1 MTTPRIRIPELF
13 DEAWDS
19 VIIASYGAD
28 LEFFERILLRQLS
41 GTRNRVVFA
50 DGRQVTQ
57 TLAEP
62 DSRTQLRQVNRTYV
76 LAPMRASG
84 AAHAKLIMLL
94 SEDRGLLAVGSGNLG
109 MNGYASGGECF
120 SRYRWS
126 EDDQDQLGEFLAAR
140 GFIDQICEQ
149 RLVDPFVGE
158 FVRQAWEGAPW
169 LFGKTQHGDSRV
181 RHNLERALLDQFVEA
196 VGGRTVDELV
206 VHAPFYDRNCQALA
220 RLVQRTSPRTLKVL
234 LQERLTSVDPERLSV
249 VLAEAPGRVDVR
261 SVKAVVKG
269 TFLHAK
275 FLIARCENIAVC
287 LQGSANLSSP
297 ALLRTH
303 PDGNI
308 ELANLLVGDRS
319 NFDHLITCLVVS
331 PDSVDDISQLGLGI
345 VSDGDDDDETPLR
358 CTVEDL
364 TWVAPRL
371 TGVFDRE
378 IRVPP
383 QLVIDEEPVVE
394 VAWEM
399 SEPSVGKTRFAVT
412 LGEKPAAA
420 LSQVAAVCFVFETG
434 EESLPTFPYH
444 PNVLMALA
452 SGQRRTDLLKRAGDF
467 ELDDEELEELLAQ
480 LDQAL
485 VVDGRSIWR
494 MLKRKVPDQSADETS
509 ASIAYDDL
517 DWDAIQS
524 HPKLAQY
531 RNWDQHSS
539 TNPTALGMLLTSI
552 AKRFE
557 ATVQRRHKG
566 GPEPDGP
573 DSPSDPLD
581 DLAKVIDAEDEEGAE
596 KDELTRDRRRTSARS
611 RVRRQFHSFVQ
622 RFVNGL
628 TDEAFVRHV
637 GPSVLV
643 PSYVIFNHL
652 CWKLIQIDLADPL
665 RLTRLQTTLWRFFW
679 GDKNEPGYF
688 ATLSTGE
695 QEAALDILDHHHSEA
710 VLLCSIFQAYKHTQH
725 EKDHRAMIEVRDAWR
740 TIVLQPLFQPT
751 ETAVDQA
758 ATQIQHECKSASQ
771 LIKAAGPPRGPCSR
785 NRTAR
790 HHRQRPRM
798 PAATSNRE
806 VQKGDPELPRFP
818 GCEHLHH

>member
-1 MTTPRIRIPELF
+1 M
-13 DEAWDS
+13 
-19 VIIASYGAD
+19 
-28 LEFFERILLRQLS
+28 
-41 GTRNRVVFA
+41 
-50 DGRQVTQ
+50 
-57 TLAEP
+57 
-62 DSRTQLRQVNRTYV
+62 
-76 LAPMRASG
+76 
-84 AAHAKLIMLL
+84 
-94 SEDRGLLAVGSGNLG
+94 
-109 MNGYASGGECF
+109 
-120 SRYRWS
+120 
-126 EDDQDQLGEFLAAR
+126 
-140 GFIDQICEQ
+140 
-149 RLVDPFVGE
+149 
-158 FVRQAWEGAPW
+158 
-169 LFGKTQHGDSRV
+169 
-181 RHNLERALLDQFVEA
+181 
-196 VGGRTVDELV
+196 
-206 VHAPFYDRNCQALA
+206 
-220 RLVQRTSPRTLKVL
+220 
-234 LQERLTSVDPERLSV
+234 
-249 VLAEAPGRVDVR
+249 
-261 SVKAVVKG
+261 
-269 TFLHAK
+269 
-275 FLIARCENIAVC
+275 
-287 LQGSANLSSP
+287 
-297 ALLRTH
+297 
-303 PDGNI
+303 
-308 ELANLLVGDRS
+308 
-319 NFDHLITCLVVS
+319 
-331 PDSVDDISQLGLGI
+331 
-345 VSDGDDDDETPLR
+345 SDGDDDDETPLR
-358 CTVEDL
+358 CAVEDL
-364 TWVAPRL
+364 TWVAPKL

-383 QLVIDEEPVVE
+383 QLVIDGEPVVE

-399 SEPSVGKTRFAVT
+399 GEPSAGKTRFAVT

-452 SGQRRTDLLKRAGDF
+452 SGQRRTDLLKQAGDF

-539 TNPTALGMLLTSI
+539 SNPTALGMLLTSI

-557 ATVQRRHKG
+557 ATVQRRHEG

-622 RFVNGL
+622 RFVDGL

-679 GDKNEPGYF
+679 GDKSEPGYF
-688 ATLSTGE
+688 ATLRHRVNRKPHSTFSTTTTPR
-695 QEAALDILDHHHSEA
+695 QSSSARYSKPT
-710 VLLCSIFQAYKHTQH
+710 KHTQH

-758 ATQIQHECKSASQ
+758 ATPDPTRVQIGVPTHQG
-771 LIKAAGPPRGPCSR
+771 AGPPCGPCS
-785 NRTAR
+785 
-790 HHRQRPRM
+790 
-798 PAATSNRE
+798 
-806 VQKGDPELPRFP
+806 
-818 GCEHLHH
+818 